1 MNVELNTILMFR
13 WLVLTFTLE
22 HTTVIDIF
30 AGCGGLGVVCAEWHC
45 HCLCVDCDAVV
56 FDRHL
61 QRFGDIALSPSAG
74 CANIPNVEDDTTD
87 WEQYEP

>member
-1 MNVELNTILMFR
+1 MFR

-22 HTTVIDIF
+22 HTTMIDIF
-30 AGCGGLGVVCAEWHC
+30 AGCGGLGVVCAERHC

-61 QRFGDIALSPSAG
+61 QRFGDIGLTPLAG
-74 CANIPNVEDDTTD
+74 CTTIPNVEDDTTD